1 MRRGI
6 WYILGMIALGLGVIG
21 VALPVVPTVP
31 FLLVAV
37 WAFARSSPALR
48 ARILAH
54 PVYGPPIQAW
64 EEHGVIG
71 RAAKFAA
78 LTAMISGV
86 CLSIWLELPLWVVYC
101 QAAICTVAGA
111 YVITRPSRQTAD

>member
-1 MRRGI
+1 MRRGL
-6 WYILGMIALGLGVIG
+6 WYVVGMVALGCGLIG
-21 VALPVVPTVP
+21 IALPVVPTVP

-48 ARILAH
+48 AKILAH

-71 RAAKFAA
+71 RFAKFCA

-86 CLSIWLELPLWVVYC
+86 VLSIWLELPQWLIYTQATICAVVG
-101 QAAICTVAGA
+101 I
-111 YVITRPSRQTAD
+111 YVITRPSRQITD

>member
-6 WYILGMIALGLGVIG
+6 WYIVGMIALGLGVIG
-21 VALPVVPTVP
+21 IVLPVVPTVP

-71 RAAKFAA
+71 RFAKFCA
-78 LTAMISGV
+78 LTAMVFGV
-86 CLSIWLELPLWVVYC
+86 CLSIWLKLPLWVVYS
-101 QAAICTVAGA
+101 QATICTLVGT
-111 YVITRPSRQTAD
+111 YVITRPSRQPTN